1 MVKQGYEITIVVPN
15 DFTAIEI
22 LPNVTYHFI
31 AFNQK
36 IYKAYLNLISFIQL
50 FLFVKKTK
58 PDLIISY
65 TLVPNII
72 GSLIG
77 SRLKIPVINNIT
89 GLGSLFVSTSFV
101 NPIIKKVFKYTL
113 SKSFKT
119 IVLNKADFDY
129 LLSIHFIQ
137 KEKLV
142 LLNGEGVDESKF
154 SPEKY
159 QKKESL
165 SESSFKFLFI
175 GRLLKEKGIIEFIEA
190 AQYILNQ
197 NPTKNIVFQII
208 GEFDTGNR
216 SVISPTQLNVL
227 IEKFPAIHYV
237 GFQEN
242 IPIYIANSD
251 CVVLPSYREGMP
263 RVLLEAA
270 SMQKPIIA
278 TDVPGC
284 SDLVIPDYN
293 GLLCHAKDI
302 MSLASSMQVML
313 EMPDPTL
320 ELMGLNGRKLILEKF
335 TSTIINLKYHSIV
348 QTIID

>member
-137 KEKLV
+137 KEKLE

-284 SDLVIPDYN
+284 SDLVIPNDN
-293 GLLCHAKDI
+293 GLLCHVKDI

-313 EMPDPTL
+313 EMPAPTL

>member
-1 MVKQGYEITIVVPN
+1 MVKQEYEITIVVPN
-15 DFTAIEI
+15 DFTAKEV

-36 IYKAYLNLISFIQL
+36 IYKAYLNLISFIQF

-119 IVLNKADFDY
+119 IVLNKADFNY

-190 AQYILNQ
+190 AKHILNQ

-284 SDLVIPDYN
+284 SDLVIPNYN
-293 GLLCHAKDI
+293 GLLCHVKDI

-313 EMPDPTL
+313 EMPVPTL

>member
-1 MVKQGYEITIVVPN
+1 M
-15 DFTAIEI
+15 
-22 LPNVTYHFI
+22 
-31 AFNQK
+31 
-36 IYKAYLNLISFIQL
+36 
-50 FLFVKKTK
+50 
-58 PDLIISY
+58 
-65 TLVPNII
+65 
-72 GSLIG
+72 
-77 SRLKIPVINNIT
+77 
-89 GLGSLFVSTSFV
+89 
-101 NPIIKKVFKYTL
+101 
-113 SKSFKT
+113 
-119 IVLNKADFDY
+119 LNKADFDY

-137 KEKLV
+137 KEKLE

-263 RVLLEAA
+263 RVLLETA

-284 SDLVIPDYN
+284 SDLVIPNYN
-293 GLLCHAKDI
+293 GLLCHVKDI

-313 EMPDPTL
+313 EMPAPTL

>member
-1 MVKQGYEITIVVPN
+1 MVKQEYEITIVVPN
-15 DFTAIEI
+15 DFTAKEI

-142 LLNGEGVDESKF
+142 LLNGEGVDEIKF

-190 AQYILNQ
+190 AKHILNQ

-263 RVLLEAA
+263 RVLLETA

-284 SDLVIPDYN
+284 SDLVIPNYN
-293 GLLCHAKDI
+293 GLLCHVKDI

-313 EMPDPTL
+313 EMPAPTL